1 MPAKNSAIFNE
12 PPVEQSFYQ
21 MFSGRSRDRQS
32 AVELGLPLCVNP
44 HAAQLRFRAHFS
56 ATMRGVRP
64 LLSFLLL
71 IGCQCGWAA
80 AAQPLICSSGGPVG
94 TVDLRVVSG
103 NTGDRPL
110 PLRTINRLEEGETL
124 TYKPVLRPKEVRK
137 GEVDVVLVPAKGVTT
152 SDKLLVLDEEAAER
166 PEEWKVP
173 WRVGIV
179 AFVYGPQGLSVR
191 KVRGF
196 LSNDVDVVGE
206 LADYAEKTSKTEA
219 LLAALATPDVSSERL
234 NAALQ
239 GFSSQYGL
247 NVQLARNAT
256 TDAQAYTAF
265 QALNP
270 AVANYDPLAPQPS
283 ASAKQA
289 AMLATSVGELFFG
302 TPVGLAAGGT
312 ALLLDLR
319 SLAFPNSEF
328 RSSFSQAMPD
338 DALGLCGKTG
348 SVPPHTRVAYLWAM
362 RVPNA
367 GAPAIHID
375 KDNSLPAGEK
385 SPLPITVSDASWK
398 ILDRARDWTLQPEK
412 GKPVA
417 VKVQTLG
424 DTKKLQVD
432 LSKVTPGKYTLH
444 GNWDWDHFD
453 AAGFIEVRSLSDF
466 ATARI
471 VPASQD
477 RLVTNSGK
485 VTVTLDAGDKGDFE
499 FVTKVQ
505 IERLHDEF
513 ASPSTVPFILPQGL
527 RAGVQ
532 QKMDA
537 QIDTSGLDPGPF
549 KLIVSQVDGKPHDI
563 TWNLLP
569 SPPSLENLPIVVNQ
583 GVTETDVVLKGHRLD
598 LIQRLEAPK
607 GSLQLDS
614 PVAGQTERGAILR
627 VPDDARAGSS
637 YALLA
642 YVEGHSEPLQFAD
655 ALKIVGPRPAII
667 GVQVGSPP
675 QQVVSF
681 GQNELPAGGFDSAM
695 IEVKNLDPDGEVRLA
710 CSQNWT
716 KSVAAHLGGSSGGL
730 RTQPLAPGQVF
741 VSFDT
746 AGWPN
751 GCVLTATI
759 ANGDAGASAPYV
771 IGRIVLLPEVDTF
784 DFQPAGDGSDSLRV
798 ILTGEN
804 LETIQKA
811 GWTADQSEPV
821 EGLPLPIG
829 DGRKEQLQMRVPAP
843 PDAEAQ
849 LLLWLRT
856 DDQPRR
862 TTIRPIASN

>member
-1 MPAKNSAIFNE
+1 MPLSANPALRKSE
-12 PPVEQSFYQ
+12 PS
-21 MFSGRSRDRQS
+21 
-32 AVELGLPLCVNP
+32 
-44 HAAQLRFRAHFS
+44 HFS
-56 ATMRGVRP
+56 ATMREVRP
-64 LLSFLLL
+64 LLSLVLL

-80 AAQPLICSSGGPVG
+80 AVQPLVCSSGGPVG
-94 TVDLRVVSG
+94 TVDLRVVST
-103 NTGDRPL
+103 NTGDKPL

-124 TYKPVLRPKEVRK
+124 TYKPVLRAKEVRK
-137 GEVDVVLVPAKGVTT
+137 GEVDMVLVPAAGVTT
-152 SDKLLVLDEEAAER
+152 SDKLLVLDEKAAER

-179 AFVYGPQGLSVR
+179 AFIYGPEGLSVR
-191 KVRGF
+191 KVKGF
-196 LSNDVDVVGE
+196 LSNDVEVVGE

-219 LLAALATPDVSSERL
+219 LLAELATPNVSSERF
-234 NAALQ
+234 NAALE

-256 TDAQAYTAF
+256 TDAQAYAAF

-270 AVANYDPLAPQPS
+270 AVANYDPLAAQPS

-302 TPVGLAAGGT
+302 SPVGLAAGGT

-328 RSSFSQAMPD
+328 RSSFSQPMPD

-348 SVPPHTRVAYLWAM
+348 SVPAHTRVAYLWAM

-367 GAPAIHID
+367 ASPALHIG

-385 SPLPITVSDASWK
+385 SPLPVTVSDASWK
-398 ILDRARDWTLQPEK
+398 LLDRARDWTLQPEK
-412 GKPVA
+412 GQPDKTKPVA

-424 DTKKLQVD
+424 DTKKLDVD
-432 LSKVTPGKYTLH
+432 LSKVTPGKYTLQ
-444 GNWDWDHFD
+444 GNWDWDHFE
-453 AAGFIEVRSLSDF
+453 ASGFIDVRSLSDF

-485 VTVTLDAGDKGDFE
+485 VTVTLDAGDKADFE
-499 FVTKVQ
+499 FVTKAQ

-513 ASPSTVPFILPQGL
+513 ASPLAVPFILPQGL

-532 QKMDA
+532 KKMDI

-549 KLIVSQVDGKPHDI
+549 KLIVLQVDGKPHDI

-569 SPPSLENLPIVVNQ
+569 SPPSVDNLPIVVNQ
-583 GVTETDVVLKGHRLD
+583 GVTQTDVVLKGEHLD
-598 LIQRLEAPK
+598 LIQRIEASK
-607 GSLQLDS
+607 GSVRLDS
-614 PVAGQTERGAILR
+614 PVAGQTKRGAILQI
-627 VPDDARAGSS
+627 PADARAGSS
-637 YALLA
+637 YALRA

-655 ALKIVGPRPAII
+655 ALKIVGPRPVIT

-681 GQNELPAGGFDSAM
+681 GQNELPAGGFVSAM
-695 IEVKNLDPDGEVRLA
+695 LQVKDLDPEGEVRLA

-716 KSVAAHLGGSSGGL
+716 KSVSTRLGGSSGGL

-751 GCVLTATI
+751 GCVLAATI
-759 ANGDAGASAPYV
+759 ANGEMGSSAPYV
-771 IGRIVLLPEVDTF
+771 IGRIVLLPKIDTF
-784 DFQPAGDGSDSLRV
+784 DFQPTGDASDSLYV

-829 DGRKEQLQMRVPAP
+829 DGQKQQLQMRVPAP
-843 PDAEAQ
+843 PDPDAQ
-849 LLLWLRT
+849 LFLWLRT
-856 DDQPRR
+856 DNQPRR